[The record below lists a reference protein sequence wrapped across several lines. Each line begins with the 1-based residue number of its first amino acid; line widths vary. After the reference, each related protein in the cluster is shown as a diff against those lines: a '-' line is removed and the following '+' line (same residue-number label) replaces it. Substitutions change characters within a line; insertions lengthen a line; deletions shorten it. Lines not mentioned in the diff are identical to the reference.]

1 MGVLNIDDLRGGMV
15 LAENILNKHGNI
27 LIKKGNIL
35 SEQNVMI
42 LKAWG
47 ITQISVE
54 GVDQKQVD
62 QQQIQALPAEV
73 VDSIEKELREFFPDY
88 GDNQVMKEI
97 YRVVKKFWLK
107 RATCEMNGENY
118 E

>member
-1 MGVLNIDDLRGGMV
+1 MGILNIDDLKGGMV
-15 LAENILNKHGNI
+15 LAKDILNKHGNI

-35 SEQNVMI
+35 SEQNILI

-47 ITQISVE
+47 ITEISVK

-62 QQQIQALPAEV
+62 QAEIQALPAEK
-73 VDSIEKELREFFPDY
+73 VDSIEKELREFFPDFA
-88 GDNQVMKEI
+88 DNQVMEEI
-97 YRVVKKFWLK
+97 YRVVKKFWIK
-107 RATCEMNGENY
+107 RAICELNGESY